1 MTTSLLLSV
10 QFRRMK
16 KVRLFFILVRQERDE
31 TAVCLRNQ
39 SGYQVT
45 GHY

>member
-1 MTTSLLLSV
+1 MTTWLLLSV

-16 KVRLFFILVRQERDE
+16 VRLFFILARQVEDE
-31 TAVCLRNQ
+31 TVVCLRNQ

-45 GHY
+45 GH